1 VTGTGVRALVVNTG
15 NANAGTGEGGLADA
29 RATCDAAAAL
39 MGLRAAQVLPFST
52 GVILEP
58 LPMDR
63 IEAGLPAAVADLR
76 ARRTGPRPP
85 RPS

>member
-1 VTGTGVRALVVNTG
+1 VRALVVNTG
-15 NANAGTGEGGLADA
+15 NANAGTGEAGLADA
-29 RATCDAAAAL
+29 RATCASLAAL
-39 MGLRAAQVLPFST
+39 LAASAAQVLPFST

-63 IEAGLPAAVADLR
+63 LLAGLPQAVADL
-76 ARRTGPRPP
+76 AGRRTGPRRP